1 MNESLSALLDGEC
14 SPSELDRLLAEFDRD
29 PNLRRQF
36 ARLCLAREA
45 RMGTRVRQPDLD
57 FADRVMA
64 ALPADETPV
73 VVPFGDR
80 VRRMPWRL
88 ATSLAAA
95 AVLGAVTVLAIRPAA
110 NPGIDPGAVQIS
122 GGAVQTAA
130 AGPIETGF
138 TELDDEKARQLRNY
152 LMAYSQSRG
161 QQGVGTTLGYA
172 RYAAYTDDRQAMAR
186 PADLKR

>member
-14 SPSELDRLLAEFDRD
+14 SPSELDALLAQFDRD
-29 PNLRRQF
+29 PGLRKQF

-45 RMGTRVRQPDLD
+45 RMGTRVRQPDLG

-64 ALPADETPV
+64 SLPGDEPAV
-73 VVPFGDR
+73 VVAIGDR
-80 VRRMPWRL
+80 VRRIPWRM

-95 AVLGAVTVLAIRPAA
+95 AVLGAVTVLAIRPAST
-110 NPGIDPGAVQIS
+110 PGTDPGAAQTA
-122 GGAVQTAA
+122 GPVQTAA
-130 AGPIETGF
+130 AGPVETGF
-138 TELDDEKARQLRNY
+138 TELNDENARQLRNY

-172 RYAAYTDDRQAMAR
+172 RYAAYTDDDRQATAR